1 MMIEDE
7 LLVALLDAHCFVHA
21 ANILCVP
28 ASTLR
33 SHLTRHP
40 ESLEKAL
47 DIRALELRAWR
58 NRICRDHHAWDA
70 VRTQDEVK
78 RLAEKEAS
86 WLSTRG
92 EWLLAKARAEI
103 RWRELAKPY
112 VDSLQ

>member
-1 MMIEDE
+1 MSEDE
-7 LLVALLDAHCFVHA
+7 LLVALLDAHWFVEA
-21 ANILCVP
+21 ADMLCVP

-40 ESLEKAL
+40 DSLEKAL

-58 NRICRDHHAWDA
+58 TKICRDHHAWDA

-78 RLAEKEAS
+78 RLAEKSES

-92 EWLLAKARAEI
+92 ESLLAKARAHA
-103 RWRELAKPY
+103 RWRELYYPA
-112 VDSLQ
+112 VDTLE